1 MDPIKHLQATYAD
14 LEARREAQE
23 TTRALLAEA
32 MAENAATL
40 ERTNAA
46 MDEVQTA
53 LSSRNAAP

>member
-1 MDPIKHLQATYAD
+1 MDPIKHLQTTYAD
-14 LEARREAQE
+14 LETRREAQE

-40 ERTNAA
+40 ERTKAA

-53 LSSRNAAP
+53 LFSRNAAP